1 MELLGP
7 RLTKALRLEA
17 NNEVWDSLLSHSSPA
32 RIVSLIVTSDGS
44 MRVTETSEKPDR
56 IKKAVFPAK

>member
-17 NNEVWDSLLSHSSPA
+17 NNDVWDTLLSHSSPA
-32 RIVSLIVTSDGS
+32 RIDSLVVSSDGS
-44 MRVTETSEKPDR
+44 MRIRETIEKPDQ
-56 IKKAVFPAK
+56 KKAAAATK